1 MVAHDTANAARGAQ
15 MTRDRSSDNPLGVP
29 LGWAA
34 GTAINSIEELRAE
47 ARFAS
52 EVGFDALWVS
62 QIFGVDPVVALA
74 AVAADVEPL
83 AEVGTS
89 VVPIYGRHPL
99 VLAAMART
107 AQSALHGRFTLGIGP
122 SHAMVVEGFFGE
134 SYDRPFT
141 YTADFVEAL
150 GPLLRGEPCDVEG
163 DEITAKG
170 WLTVDCE
177 PVPILIAALG
187 PRMLDLAGQW
197 CAGTSLGPGMSPAVI
212 AEHIAPRIRAAAAGA
227 GRPEPRIKALV
238 TVAVTDDP
246 ESLIAEQ
253 RESSALYAGLPA
265 YRRVLDLAGLES
277 PADVLIAGSMD
288 AVAAGM
294 TEYVE
299 AGATELRVGVVA
311 SVADQTKAALTDW
324 LR

>member
-1 MVAHDTANAARGAQ
+1 MGRE
-15 MTRDRSSDNPLGVP
+15 RSTDNPLGVP

-34 GTAINSIEELRAE
+34 GTAINSIDELRAE
-47 ARFAS
+47 ARFA
-52 EVGFDALWVS
+52 VDAGFDALWVS

-99 VLAAMART
+99 ALAAMART
-107 AQSALHGRFTLGIGP
+107 AQSALGGRFTLGIGP
-122 SHAMVVEGFFGE
+122 SHAMVVEGFYGE

-141 YTADFVEAL
+141 HTAEFVEAL
-150 GPLLRGEPCDVEG
+150 DPLLRGEPCDVEG
-163 DEITAKG
+163 DEVTAKG
-170 WLTVDCE
+170 WLTVESE
-177 PVPILIAALG
+177 PVPILLAALG
-187 PRMLDLAGQW
+187 PRMLDLAGRR
-197 CAGTSLGPGMSPAVI
+197 CAGTSLGPGMSPSVI
-212 AEHIAPRIRAAAAGA
+212 AEHVVPRIRAAAAEA

-246 ESLIAEQ
+246 DALIADE

-265 YRRVLDLAGLES
+265 YRRVLDLAGLGS

-288 AVAAGM
+288 DVVAGM
-294 TEYVE
+294 AEYVE
-299 AGATELRVGVVA
+299 AGAAELRVGVAAPVA
-311 SVADQTKAALTDW
+311 EQTKAALTEW

>member
-1 MVAHDTANAARGAQ
+1 
-15 MTRDRSSDNPLGVP
+15 MTRERSKSNPLGVQ
-29 LGWAA
+29 LGWGA
-34 GTAINSIEELRAE
+34 GTAINSIDELRAE
-47 ARFAS
+47 ARFA
-52 EVGFDALWVS
+52 VDAGFDALWVS

-99 VLAAMART
+99 ALAAMART
-107 AQSALHGRFTLGIGP
+107 AQSALGGRFTLGIGP

-141 YTADFVEAL
+141 HTAEFVDAL
-150 GPLLRGEPCDVEG
+150 DPLLRGEPCDVEG
-163 DEITAKG
+163 DEVTAKG
-170 WLTVDCE
+170 WLTVDSE
-177 PVPILIAALG
+177 PVPIMLAALG
-187 PRMLDLAGQW
+187 PRMLDLAGQR
-197 CAGTSLGPGMSPAVI
+197 CAGTSLGPGMSPSVI
-212 AEHIAPRIRAAAAGA
+212 ADHVAPRIRAAAANA
-227 GRPEPRIKALV
+227 GRPEPRITALV

-246 ESLIAEQ
+246 ETLVAEQ
-253 RESSALYAGLPA
+253 RGSSVLYAGLPA

-288 AVAAGM
+288 VVVAGM
-294 TEYVE
+294 TEYVD
-299 AGATELRVGVVA
+299 AGATELRIGVVP
-311 SVADQTKAALTDW
+311 SVADQTRAALASW

>member
-1 MVAHDTANAARGAQ
+1 

-29 LGWAA
+29 IGWAG
-34 GTAINSIEELRAE
+34 GTAINSISELRAE
-47 ARFAS
+47 VRFA
-52 EVGFDALWVS
+52 VDAGFDALWVS

-99 VLAAMART
+99 ALAAMART
-107 AQSALHGRFTLGIGP
+107 AQSALGGRFTLGIGP

-141 YTADFVEAL
+141 HTAEFVEAL
-150 GPLLRGEPCDVEG
+150 VPLLRGDPCDVDGE
-163 DEITAKG
+163 EITAKG
-170 WLTVDCE
+170 WLSIESE
-177 PVPILIAALG
+177 PVPVLVAALG
-187 PRMLDLAGQW
+187 PRMLDLAGRR
-197 CAGTSLGPGMSPAVI
+197 CAGTSLGPGMAPSVVAD
-212 AEHIAPRIRAAAAGA
+212 HIAPLIRAAAADA
-227 GRPEPRIKALV
+227 GRAEPRIKALV
-238 TVAVTDDP
+238 SVAVTDDP
-246 ESLIAEQ
+246 ASLIAHE
-253 RESSALYAGLPA
+253 RKSSGLYGSLPA
-265 YRRVLDLAGLES
+265 YRRVLDLAGLDS

-294 TEYVE
+294 AEYVD
-299 AGATELRVGVVA
+299 AGATELRIGVVS
-311 SVADQTKAALTDW
+311 SVGDQTRAALAKW

>member
-1 MVAHDTANAARGAQ
+1 
-15 MTRDRSSDNPLGVP
+15 MTRERSKSNPLGVQ
-29 LGWAA
+29 LGWGA
-34 GTAINSIEELRAE
+34 GTAINSIDELRAE
-47 ARFAS
+47 ARFA
-52 EVGFDALWVS
+52 VDAGFDALWVS

-99 VLAAMART
+99 ALAAMART
-107 AQSALHGRFTLGIGP
+107 AQSALGGRFTLGIGP

-141 YTADFVEAL
+141 HTAEFVDAL
-150 GPLLRGEPCDVEG
+150 DPLLRGEPCDVEG
-163 DEITAKG
+163 DEVTAKG
-170 WLTVDCE
+170 WLTVDSE
-177 PVPILIAALG
+177 PVPIMLAALG
-187 PRMLDLAGQW
+187 PRMLDLAGQR
-197 CAGTSLGPGMSPAVI
+197 CAGTSLGPGMSPSVI
-212 AEHIAPRIRAAAAGA
+212 ADHVAPRIRAAAANA
-227 GRPEPRIKALV
+227 GRPEPRITALV

-246 ESLIAEQ
+246 ETLVAEQ
-253 RESSALYAGLPA
+253 RASSVLYAGLPA

-288 AVAAGM
+288 VVVAGM
-294 TEYVE
+294 TEYVD
-299 AGATELRVGVVA
+299 AGATELRIGVVP
-311 SVADQTKAALTDW
+311 SVADQTRAALASW